1 MERISGAINVVMK
14 ELTTKKGT
22 DSGSDPQGWL
32 KKSLTKKDLG
42 HIKFNYFRKGV
53 LGVSVDSSARL
64 YRLGLQKN
72 DLLVSLRK
80 FSSEIKDIRFTIGEF

>member
-32 KKSLTKKDLG
+32 KKSLTKKDL
-42 HIKFNYFRKGV
+42 IKWV
-53 LGVSVDSSARL
+53 
-64 YRLGLQKN
+64 
-72 DLLVSLRK
+72 
-80 FSSEIKDIRFTIGEF
+80 